1 MTAGELEAE
10 TSAGLEALET
20 MLEGDGLTAGL
31 VAVSAGEV
39 EAPEV
44 GLAGAELTVEVLPGD
59 VDLGPPAVVVVVVV
73 AAPSELLDELDLGA
87 ARGAALKF
95 TSGMFEN
102 RSLDE
107 YNLSIASRSIS
118 PMYMPETIFS

>member
-20 MLEGDGLTAGL
+20 TLEGDGLAAGL

-59 VDLGPPAVVVVVVV
+59 VDLGPPAVVV
-73 AAPSELLDELDLGA
+73 APSELLDELDLGA

>member
-20 MLEGDGLTAGL
+20 TLEGDGLTAGL

-59 VDLGPPAVVVVVVV
+59 VDLGPPAVVVVVV
-73 AAPSELLDELDLGA
+73 APSELLDELDLGA

-102 RSLDE
+102 RSLHE